1 MKQSRT
7 IIISGEY
14 YEKTHDYFHPTFHDF
29 IRSRFG
35 PDDELIF
42 VPSHHGCGL
51 KNKSGANK
59 LIDYRNGERCYS
71 PAWTSGKEDIENN
84 CVSFPLTRYMSFY
97 GNGTFFKNKGLKIF
111 NYKTNRFDHLLDTPN
126 RENFERFFQLKD
138 LYLESDRK

>member
-7 IIISGEY
+7 MIISREY
-14 YEKTHDYFHPTFHDF
+14 YEKMHDYFHPTFNDF
-29 IRSRFG
+29 IQSRFS

-71 PAWTSGKEDIENN
+71 PTWTNGKEFNGYLHL
-84 CVSFPLTRYMSFY
+84 FPLTRYLSYY
-97 GNGTFFKNKGLKIF
+97 GNGTFFKNKGVTIF
-111 NYKTNRFDHLLDTPN
+111 N
-126 RENFERFFQLKD
+126 
-138 LYLESDRK
+138 